1 MTLIHSLPGEARAE
15 TQARPE
21 SLISH
26 EAAQLGTA
34 MSCVMASLA
43 LPSFYTTP
51 SFILIVV
58 FQPALLGLLL
68 IGLDSCVPPG
78 HRTSLAL
85 LRREG
90 FYCLML
96 SVGIAQALGSRRRG
110 HDRDEKI
117 QNNFNSLPAPEA
129 HGYSP

>member
-1 MTLIHSLPGEARAE
+1 
-15 TQARPE
+15 
-21 SLISH
+21 
-26 EAAQLGTA
+26 
-34 MSCVMASLA
+34 MASLA
-43 LPSFYTTP
+43 LLFYTPP

-90 FYCLML
+90 FYCLVL
-96 SVGIAQALGSRRRG
+96 SMGIVWVSGSIRRG
-110 HDRDEKI
+110 CDRGERGI
-117 QNNFNSLPAPEA
+117 QEQF
-129 HGYSP
+129 